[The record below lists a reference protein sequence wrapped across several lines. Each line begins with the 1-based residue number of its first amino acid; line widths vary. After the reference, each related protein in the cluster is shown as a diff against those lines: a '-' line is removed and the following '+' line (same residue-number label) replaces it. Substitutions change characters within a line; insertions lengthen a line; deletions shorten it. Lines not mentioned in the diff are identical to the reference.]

1 MKLKA
6 IAILLNAVLLA
17 AFIVI
22 FLLPLLLIGVD
33 YFSLFWGRNWP
44 IAVVFFAAL
53 AGVNAYFLLNW
64 RLFSALEKE
73 DWPATAAILEGRIF
87 RRGFA
92 TAGAVRMLLTTY
104 LVGSHTESVLALE
117 AYLLKRRP
125 GLLGRFSLQFGIP
138 HLLSQDHEEAQR
150 FFSFLLAR
158 QGLRDRD
165 WVSWNRAFTLVQG
178 KKDAE
183 AKKDL
188 LPLLNP
194 GTDPVLRLLALYL
207 LDVLARKDAEAAAK
221 VREGREQ
228 MRARHTPEAFARILA
243 KSGENIEVAVL
254 SQMLGDASR
263 WLFTPARGEAGG
275 RAG

>member
-165 WVSWNRAFTLVQG
+165 WVSWNRAFAFVQG

-228 MRARHTPEAFARILA
+228 MRARHTPEAFARILE

>member
-44 IAVVFFAAL
+44 IAVVFCAAL
-53 AGVNAYFLLNW
+53 AGVNTYFLLNW

-73 DWPATAAILEGRIF
+73 DWPATAAILEGRVF

-117 AYLLKRRP
+117 AYLRKRRP

-138 HLLSQDHEEAQR
+138 HLLSQDHGEAQE
-150 FFSFLLAR
+150 FFSVLLAR

-165 WVSWNRAFTLVQG
+165 WVSWNRAFTLVQA
-178 KKDAE
+178 KKEAE

-228 MRARHTPEAFARILA
+228 MRARHTPDAFARILER
-243 KSGENIEVAVL
+243 SGENIEVAVL
-254 SQMLGDASR
+254 SQMLGDATR

>member
-87 RRGFA
+87 RRGLA

-117 AYLLKRRP
+117 AYLRKRRP

-138 HLLSQDHEEAQR
+138 HLLSQDHEEAQK
-150 FFSFLLAR
+150 FFSSLLAR
-158 QGLRDRD
+158 PGLRDRD
-165 WVSWNRAFTLVQG
+165 WVSWNRAFTLVQA

-188 LPLLNP
+188 LPLLNL

-207 LDVLARKDAEAAAK
+207 LDVLARKDAEAAAR

-228 MRARHTPEAFARILA
+228 MRARHTPDAFARILE

>member
-33 YFSLFWGRNWP
+33 YFALFWARNWP
-44 IAVVFFAAL
+44 IAVVFLAAL
-53 AGVNAYFLLNW
+53 AAVNGYFLLNW
-64 RLFSALEKE
+64 RLFTALEKE
-73 DWPATAAILEGRIF
+73 DWPAVATILEGRVF
-87 RRGFA
+87 RHGLA

-117 AYLLKRRP
+117 AYLRKRRP
-125 GLLGRFSLQFGIP
+125 ALLGRFSLQFGIP
-138 HLLSQDHEEAQR
+138 HLLSPDHGESEK
-150 FFSFLLAR
+150 FFSFLLGR

-165 WVSWNRAFTLVQG
+165 WVAWNRAFALVQG
-178 KKDAE
+178 KKGTE

-188 LPLLNP
+188 LPLLDP

-207 LDVLARKDAEAAAK
+207 LDVVARKDAEAAGK

-228 MRARHTPEAFARILA
+228 MRARHTPEAFARMLE

-263 WLFTPARGEAGG
+263 WLFTPARGEAAG